1 MKIFGNKF
9 IEFALAFATGL
20 LFYRIFYFINPGYF
34 KHPFTRS
41 LIKLRWHHIHWGA
54 VFILAAAIMLLV
66 SGVNPWSIIVLG
78 IGMGLIFDELIII
91 LIFETER
98 DEELRAYEKTLR
110 PTLIMATFIVIAIV
124 ILAMVYPSF

>member
-1 MKIFGNKF
+1 MEILGNKF
-9 IEFALAFATGL
+9 IEFAAAFAIGI

-34 KHPFTRS
+34 KHPITRS

-54 VFILAAAIMLLV
+54 IFIMIAAITLLT
-66 SGVNPWSIIVLG
+66 SGINSWSIIVLG

-98 DEELRAYEKTLR
+98 DEELRAYEKTLQ
-110 PTLIMATFIVIAIV
+110 PTLVMAAVIVAIV
-124 ILAMVYPSF
+124 IIIATVYPAL